1 MAAARHARD
10 GELHV
15 FTDRGEC
22 FLAALGF
29 GRSLSM
35 ARISSTVFEA
45 CHVINDHRRSPTD
58 FLAYGKVRFEELG
71 PLVALVGLKQDPHAV
86 EGAGQTHERFHIASW
101 IPEIE
106 NTSPSRNGGLILTL
120 CSHQG
125 SWVVEADMQLMDT
138 VTHAIVGLIVGEC
151 APKDIKHRRKIGLGF
166 GMLPDLTN
174 ILFVHPYL
182 GWVAERPIPFAIP
195 TDFLSH
201 PEVLDH
207 WTYHTWLL
215 THSLLF
221 WAVFILPWWR
231 RSGGHKVAALAY
243 AAHLVAD
250 LPSHS
255 GIYGLEPLYPIRYV
269 FSGWFDAWLWDPGPV
284 IASIVL
290 ALLTYVV
297 VRRMRER
304 ILWPSERHPL
314 GA

>member
-1 MAAARHARD
+1 M
-10 GELHV
+10 
-15 FTDRGEC
+15 C
-22 FLAALGF
+22 
-29 GRSLSM
+29 
-35 ARISSTVFEA
+35 
-45 CHVINDHRRSPTD
+45 
-58 FLAYGKVRFEELG
+58 
-71 PLVALVGLKQDPHAV
+71 
-86 EGAGQTHERFHIASW
+86 RFHASVF
-101 IPEIE
+101 IKQAYQH
-106 NTSPSRNGGLILTL
+106 NGNKNLPSAL
-120 CSHQG
+120 CRAFMLPQRLRPPIVHREH
-125 SWVVEADMQLMDT
+125 SWDVHVRSFNMDT
-138 VTHAIVGLIVGEC
+138 ATHAIVGLIVGEC

-195 TDFLSH
+195 TDFLDH

-269 FSGWFDAWLWDPGPV
+269 FSGWFDAWLWPSAPIV
-284 IASIVL
+284 ASIVF
-290 ALLTYVV
+290 ALVAYAG

-304 ILWPSERHPL
+304 ILWPSERLPL

>member
-1 MAAARHARD
+1 
-10 GELHV
+10 
-15 FTDRGEC
+15 
-22 FLAALGF
+22 
-29 GRSLSM
+29 
-35 ARISSTVFEA
+35 
-45 CHVINDHRRSPTD
+45 
-58 FLAYGKVRFEELG
+58 
-71 PLVALVGLKQDPHAV
+71 
-86 EGAGQTHERFHIASW
+86 
-101 IPEIE
+101 
-106 NTSPSRNGGLILTL
+106 
-120 CSHQG
+120 
-125 SWVVEADMQLMDT
+125 MDT
-138 VTHAIVGLIVGEC
+138 ATHAIVGLIVGEC

-195 TDFLSH
+195 TDFLDH

-269 FSGWFDAWLWDPGPV
+269 FSGWFDAWLWPPAP
-284 IASIVL
+284 IMASIVV
-290 ALLTYVV
+290 ALLSYVA
-297 VRRMRER
+297 VRRLRER
-304 ILWPSERHPL
+304 MLWPSEREGL
-314 GA
+314 TVEAE